1 MISWITFILGVIVS
15 LGLGYFTS
23 MDIFAFWEV
32 LVIFLVALVIMVLV
46 NAFFALL
53 CSKWLPNKLYN
64 PDSKFFT
71 PSKREY
77 NFYLKI
83 KIKTWKDKMLEWGK
97 LNGFSKSKVEQ
108 PKEPEYIK
116 RFILECNKGYLTHLT
131 GIFASLVVFVCVPQ
145 CLIWSMALPMFMT
158 AFVLNLSFVFILRYN
173 VNRLKVLLAFTERK
187 K

>member
-1 MISWITFILGVIVS
+1 
-15 LGLGYFTS
+15 
-23 MDIFAFWEV
+23 
-32 LVIFLVALVIMVLV
+32 
-46 NAFFALL
+46 
-53 CSKWLPNKLYN
+53 
-64 PDSKFFT
+64 
-71 PSKREY
+71 
-77 NFYLKI
+77 
-83 KIKTWKDKMLEWGK
+83 MLEWGK

-131 GIFASLVVFVCVPQ
+131 GIFASLVVFVCVPK